1 MAQMFLLARLGRD
14 VEVRFTPNGDAVAE
28 LALAY
33 NYGRKGND
41 GKQPSQWLKAS
52 LWGKRAESLAPYLLK
67 GQQLSVTLDDPHI
80 ETYEKRDG
88 GQGFNLVGRVS
99 NIEFAGSP
107 PQGQQQQAQAAPQR
121 PPQQSQ
127 RPPQSQPQHT
137 GGGGSFDDFGSDVPF
152 NRHHG
157 GRAWACF
164 Q

>member
-33 NYGRKGND
+33 NYGRKGQD
-41 GKQPSQWLKAS
+41 GKQPSQWVKAS
-52 LWGKRAESLAPYLLK
+52 IWGKRAESLAPYLLK
-67 GQQLSVTLDDPHI
+67 GQQLAVTLDDPHI
-80 ETYEKRDG
+80 ETYDKRDG

-99 NIEFAGSP
+99 NVEFAGSP
-107 PQGQQQQAQAAPQR
+107 PQGQQQAQTAPQR
-121 PPQQSQ
+121 PAQQPQRPQQN
-127 RPPQSQPQHT
+127 RVPQG
-137 GGGGSFDDFGSDVPF
+137 GGGGSFDDFDSDVPF
-152 NRHHG
+152 ASHHG

>member
-33 NYGRKGND
+33 NYGRKGQD
-41 GKQPSQWLKAS
+41 SKQPSQWVKAS
-52 LWGKRAESLAPYLLK
+52 LWGKRAESLAPHLFK
-67 GQQLSVTLDDPHI
+67 GQQLAVTIDDPHI
-80 ETYEKRDG
+80 ETYDKRDG

-107 PQGQQQQAQAAPQR
+107 PQSQQQSQAVPQR
-121 PPQQSQ
+121 PSQQPQ
-127 RPPQSQPQHT
+127 RPAQTQQQPPS
-137 GGGGSFDDFGSDVPF
+137 GGGSFDDLDDSIPF